1 MRQVFSLEHIVL
13 EIAHHGV
20 QLRHGVRNRRA
31 GRKYDTLVAGDLI
44 NVPAFQE
51 HIRRLLRVG
60 SREAGN
66 VAHFCVEKQVFE
78 RMGFIHIE
86 PVYAK
91 LLEGDDIILAA
102 GVLQFLELHFEALF
116 GLLQTLDG
124 ETLGIIC
131 L

>member
-1 MRQVFSLEHIVL
+1 MRQMFSLKHIML

-20 QLRHGVRNRRA
+20 QLRHGVRDRRTGCKHNA
-31 GRKYDTLVAGDLI
+31 LVAGDLI
-44 NVPAFQE
+44 NIPAFQE
-51 HIRRLLRVG
+51 HIGGFLCVG
-60 SREAGN
+60 SGKARN
-66 VAHFCVEKQVFE
+66 VAHFCVEKQIFE
-78 RMGFIHIE
+78 RMGFVHIE

-116 GLLQTLDG
+116 RFFQALDG
-124 ETLGIIC
+124 ETLSVVC

>member
-20 QLRHGVRNRRA
+20 QLRHGVRDRRA
-31 GRKYDTLVAGDLI
+31 GRKHNTLVAGDLI
-44 NVPAFQE
+44 NIPAFQE

-60 SREAGN
+60 GGKASD
-66 VAHFCVEKQVFE
+66 VAHFCVEEQVFE
-78 RMGFIHIE
+78 RMGFVHIE

-116 GLLQTLDG
+116 RFFQALDG
-124 ETLGIIC
+124 ETLSVVC

>member
-20 QLRHGVRNRRA
+20 QLRHGVRDRRT
-31 GRKYDTLVAGDLI
+31 GRKHNTLVAGDLI
-44 NVPAFQE
+44 NIPAFQE

-60 SREAGN
+60 GGKASD
-66 VAHFCVEKQVFE
+66 VAHFCVEEQVLE
-78 RMGFIHIE
+78 RMGFVHIE

-91 LLEGDDIILAA
+91 LLEGDDIILSA

-116 GLLQTLDG
+116 CFLQTLDG
-124 ETLGIIC
+124 ETLGIVC
-131 L
+131 P

>member
-1 MRQVFSLEHIVL
+1 MRQVLALKHIML
-13 EIAHHGV
+13 EIPHHGV
-20 QLRHGVRNRRA
+20 QFCHGVRDRRA

-78 RMGFIHIE
+78 RMGFVHIE

-116 GLLQTLDG
+116 RFFQTLDG
-124 ETLGIIC
+124 EPLGIVC
-131 L
+131 P

>member
-1 MRQVFSLEHIVL
+1 MRQMLSLKHVML

-20 QLRHGVRNRRA
+20 QFCHGVRDRRT
-31 GRKYDTLVAGDLI
+31 GRKHNALIAGDLI
-44 NVPAFQE
+44 NIPAFQE

-116 GLLQTLDG
+116 RFFQALDG
-124 ETLGIIC
+124 ETLSVVC